1 MEDQMFTIDE
11 SPDRVTAT
19 PAAAAHL
26 RALAERRGAVT
37 VLLSD
42 GLARVMP
49 EGGGL
54 PQGAVRLGALADT
67 VTVAADGG
75 ARTAWWRNRAEID
88 LTDSPSGAFTF
99 ALRPLTEP
107 ELYAAVACGPL
118 PRY

>member
-1 MEDQMFTIDE
+1 MLFTIDE
-11 SPDRVTAT
+11 SPERVTAT

-26 RALAERRGAVT
+26 QALAASSGSVT

-42 GLARVMP
+42 GSARVMP
-49 EGGGL
+49 AGRAL
-54 PQGAVRLGALADT
+54 PTGALRLGILGGVA
-67 VTVAADGG
+67 VAADAG
-75 ARTAWWRNRAEID
+75 ARTPWWRNRAEID
-88 LTDSPSGAFTF
+88 LTDGSGGITF